1 MSSSESDKKPASD
14 FRQSP
19 IIDFF
24 TAEDTSTNDDPRG
37 RKRTVPMKVM
47 CLGLSRSGTES
58 LAKALE
64 MLGLKTYHDK
74 SRLTSS
80 RGTSYQC

>member
-1 MSSSESDKKPASD
+1 MASPGSDNKAANG

-19 IIDFF
+19 IVDFF
-24 TAEDTSTNDDPRG
+24 TAEDTSTDDDPRG

-64 MLGLKTYHDK
+64 MLDLKTYHDK
-74 SRLTSS
+74 SSLTSP
-80 RGTSYQC
+80 